1 MICSVSKGSIFY
13 EIAGEGFPIVIL
25 HAMGT
30 DHRSMKA
37 WIEPIFERIP
47 GYKRIYVDLPAHGYS
62 QISNDLKSSDDIRQ
76 NLLDLIDYILP
87 QQRFS
92 LIGTSY
98 GGYLAQGILHQRPEQ
113 VKGICLLSPA
123 LHMRNRV
130 QPEKVVLTRDEEL
143 LNQLDPNIRAGFE
156 TLMIY
161 QDSKHLE
168 YFLREIQPGRLLVNR
183 DFLLS
188 DWREKGYFFHEELFA
203 EIDDVDQPALI
214 ITGKQDTICSYKDT
228 FILLDKFHRASF
240 VVMDQAGHMLQIEKR
255 ELVQELV
262 SEWLDRVNYEKEG

>member
-1 MICSVSKGSIFY
+1 MICSVSKGSLFY
-13 EIAGEGFPIVIL
+13 EIVGEGFPIVIL

-37 WIEPIFERIP
+37 WVEPIFEKIT

-76 NLLDLIDYILP
+76 NLLDFIDYILP
-87 QQRFS
+87 QQTFS
-92 LIGTSY
+92 IIGTSY
-98 GGYLAQGILHQRPEQ
+98 GGYLAQGILNQRLEQ
-113 VKGICLLSPA
+113 IKGICLLSPA

-130 QPEKVVLTRDEEL
+130 SPEKVVLARDEEL

-161 QDSKHLE
+161 QDKKHFE
-168 YFLREIQPGRLLVNR
+168 YFLREIQPGRLLANR
-183 DFLLS
+183 EFLLS
-188 DWREKGYFFHEELFA
+188 NWREKGYFFSEELFG
-203 EIDDVDQPALI
+203 EVDRVDQPALI
-214 ITGKQDTICSYKDT
+214 VTGKQDSICSYKDP
-228 FILLDKFHRASF
+228 FVLLEKFQRASF
-240 VVMDQAGHMLQIEKR
+240 VVLDEAGHMLQIEKR

-262 SEWLDRVNYEKEG
+262 SEWLIRVNHEKKG